1 MTNLKDTRKWYSA
14 LKHKQQ
20 KLPARFS
27 KMCTSYSHTLTRR
40 NMLFHSRPETVFF
53 IASSKTLRT
62 VNIKA
67 TWQVAS
73 FHGALKQWIST
84 LKRQFHRNLNSGI
97 MQEFEYPIQSELICI
112 LIETGRRMATT
123 EACVSPT
130 SFRDDNHQEQNE
142 LEESSS
148 KKENHKQKSSLQ
160 SHCRTIFFFRRE
172 LPRKKKSVPRKCLE
186 LTLFFPPKFYFI
198 IISWLQEGIGSL

>member
-1 MTNLKDTRKWYSA
+1 
-14 LKHKQQ
+14 
-20 KLPARFS
+20 
-27 KMCTSYSHTLTRR
+27 
-40 NMLFHSRPETVFF
+40 
-53 IASSKTLRT
+53 
-62 VNIKA
+62 
-67 TWQVAS
+67 
-73 FHGALKQWIST
+73 
-84 LKRQFHRNLNSGI
+84 
-97 MQEFEYPIQSELICI
+97 
-112 LIETGRRMATT
+112 MATT

-198 IISWLQEGIGSL
+198 IIS